1 MTHCDEIQLA
11 LSARMDGEHVD
22 HAVPAV
28 DEHVQGCARCRT
40 FAERSEQVRAAV
52 RIRAAEPVPDLV
64 SGIVQELETP
74 GPAARRRAS
83 PSHGWRRAMPA
94 AAALVAGVVAGSVL
108 VGGPFRTS
116 DEPGISA
123 DAVVQGVRGASPALE
138 SFDGRF
144 EIVERGLDPAVPVRR
159 LDVRMAFLAPQ
170 RFYLD
175 VVDRTAYPSSSFTP
189 NDITYIDDSA
199 TSYLSGPTG
208 CPAALPAGSCPP
220 TRATVTSGS
229 SPTDLMVPVTTFG
242 SAAGMRVIG
251 TDRIGEAEVVRVEL
265 TFARAAPL
273 FPFLWLDG
281 TWRPFFRG
289 DRVEVQ
295 LDTQSWVP
303 RRLTVY
309 PASSEERRAWELR
322 FGRAPEDP
330 STPILDVRATSVAAS
345 EPDPALFEVPGV
357 TSDAL
362 SVSGLAE
369 RVGYRPAAPT
379 FTGSLELA
387 TSAAPR
393 PGPHAPRSLLV
404 YADGLDFLRIGERP
418 DAREPGRFGSLGP
431 QAARV
436 VLPGGSI
443 AYYAPPVAGR
453 ATRLAIVGDDT
464 RLLLETNLPVRE
476 LFAIAGSIPVQGRP
490 LP

>member
-1 MTHCDEIQLA
+1 MTRCEELQLA
-11 LSARMDGEHVD
+11 ISARMDGEHVD
-22 HAVPAV
+22 HAAGAL
-28 DEHVQGCARCRT
+28 DEHVTSCVRCRT
-40 FAERSEQVRAAV
+40 FAESSERVRAAV
-52 RIRAAEPVPDLV
+52 RIHAAEPVPDLV
-64 SGIVQELETP
+64 SRIVRELETP
-74 GPAARRRAS
+74 APGGRRRTAAS
-83 PSHGWRRAMPA
+83 RGWRRAMPA

-108 VGGPFRTS
+108 VGGPFRAG

-123 DAVVQGVRGASPALE
+123 AAVVQGVRGASPALE

-159 LDVRMAFLAPQ
+159 LDMRLAFLAPQ

-175 VVDRTAYPSSSFTP
+175 VVDRTAYPSASFAP
-189 NDITYIDDSA
+189 NDITYVDDSA

-208 CPAALPAGSCPP
+208 CPADLPVGSCPA

-242 SAAGMRVIG
+242 STSGVRVIG
-251 TDRIGEAEVVRVEL
+251 TDRIGDAEVVRLEL

-295 LDTQSWVP
+295 LDTQTWVP

-330 STPILDVRATSVAAS
+330 SRPILDVRAVSVAAS
-345 EPDPALFEVPGV
+345 EPDPALFEVPGE
-357 TSDAL
+357 TSEEL
-362 SVSGLAE
+362 SVAGLAE

-379 FTGSLELA
+379 FTASLELA
-387 TSAAPR
+387 TSVAPR
-393 PGPHAPRSLLV
+393 PDPNGPRSLLV

-418 DAREPGRFGSLGP
+418 GAHEQGRFGALGSH
-431 QAARV
+431 AARV
-436 VLPGGSI
+436 VLPGGGI
-443 AYYAPPVAGR
+443 AYYAPPVADR
-453 ATRLAIVGDDT
+453 ATRLAILGDDT
-464 RLLLETNLPVRE
+464 RLLLETNLPRRE
-476 LFAIAGSIPVQGRP
+476 LFAIAGSIPVQGR
-490 LP
+490 